1 MRDLSKN
8 ISCTVRY
15 YLLSLS
21 LLTVFLFRRVF
32 VAAASFLIGSEAAM
46 KRARVSE
53 RVTVSN
59 NIIPILI

>member
-1 MRDLSKN
+1 MRDLLK
-8 ISCTVRY
+8 TYRV
-15 YLLSLS
+15 LSDTIFSQS

-32 VAAASFLIGSEAAM
+32 VAAAFFLIGSEAAM